1 MQPGRHLRHAAQP
14 RNIHRPAGL
23 EHIAPAQR
31 CLAHTA
37 DMPLE
42 VPSGHEFGHHP
53 LATDLRMPHRQRPG
67 LAECLR
73 QLRRQHQVTQA
84 QRREGDLAEGADV
97 QHPPLPVECCK
108 RGQGRAAVTVLAVVV
123 VFDDPAIAAL
133 SPAQQFQTTRQ
144 AHGHPGRVLVGRRD
158 IGQPAIP

>member
-1 MQPGRHLRHAAQP
+1 
-14 RNIHRPAGL
+14 
-23 EHIAPAQR
+23 
-31 CLAHTA
+31 
-37 DMPLE
+37 MPQKMSL
-42 VPSGHEFGHHP
+42 GHELGHHT
-53 LATDLRMPHRQRPG
+53 LRTHFRMPHRQGAG
-67 LAECLR
+67 LTERLD
-73 QLRRQHQVTQA
+73 QTLRQHQVTQA
-84 QRREGDLAEGADV
+84 QRGKGDLAEGADV